1 MDGELLTGL
10 EIFDD
15 LLYERKMFDQRGLL
29 YIACTAKA
37 KPRTLILA
45 RNSREE
51 NLNFTLVS
59 GGGSGTPGGIFIS
72 DVIRGSRAEEIGLKR
87 GDQILAVNGGKFERN
102 ITMTVTRAYELLK
115 QSTHVKIEVR
125 SCLLVLKR
133 ILSGEKI
140 DEVDKNG
147 GSQRFFYEER
157 TDFEGKLVV
166 CLLEVFFLNLFP
178 ILIQKNCFKYFES
191 VRCKLFDSLNLG
203 FLQLLIVYS
212 IKTVGRSYLVGP
224 F

>member
-1 MDGELLTGL
+1 MWVNNHFADFEVDGELLSGL
-10 EIFDD
+10 ETFDD
-15 LLYERKMFDQRGLL
+15 LLYDQKMLSQRRLL
-29 YIACTAKA
+29 YIASTAKA

-59 GGGSGTPGGIFIS
+59 GGGSGTPSGIFVS
-72 DVIRGSRAEEIGLKR
+72 DVVKGSRAEEIGLKR

-147 GSQRFFYEER
+147 GPQRFFFEEGN
-157 TDFEGKLVV
+157 DLEGEYFNISVYLKSFLPIQN
-166 CLLEVFFLNLFP
+166 FF
-178 ILIQKNCFKYFES
+178 
-191 VRCKLFDSLNLG
+191 
-203 FLQLLIVYS
+203 
-212 IKTVGRSYLVGP
+212 
-224 F
+224 

>member
-1 MDGELLTGL
+1 MIFFQVFQQLLEWFRYSDTTTIPRTYPSPQEIRDRVTRVILLWVNNHFADFEVDGELLTGL

-157 TDFEGKLVV
+157 TDFEGKL
-166 CLLEVFFLNLFP
+166 LFSYSFL
-178 ILIQKNCFKYFES
+178 S
-191 VRCKLFDSLNLG
+191 
-203 FLQLLIVYS
+203 
-212 IKTVGRSYLVGP
+212 
-224 F
+224 